1 MKSPNAPAFRTAMGG
16 YSKQDVNAYIAE
28 LSSHYEEKLTDLEGQ
43 LAVYMARADEAEA
56 VKTEAEAAAARADAA
71 HKELEQANALIAA
84 QTEKLSEMDSL
95 REEIS
100 RLKEELSCAKAALEN
115 ENSASAD
122 AKAKLA
128 EYDQVSAKVGGI
140 LLDANAAAEQIR
152 ARAAADADACLE
164 KASELLKGRV
174 SQLCAESA
182 DSMSALFNRL
192 AADSDRLLKDQQ
204 FAIATL
210 LGSLS
215 VQLNAL
221 RSTDWA
227 ASVLP
232 AEDKQA

>member
-56 VKTEAEAAAARADAA
+56 AAARAEAA
-71 HKELEQANALIAA
+71 HKELEQANDLIAA

-100 RLKEELSCAKAALEN
+100 RLKEELQSAKAALEN

-164 KASELLKGRV
+164 KASELLSGRV

-210 LGSLS
+210 LGGLS